1 MKSGCNLLFCGTI
14 VLETLKIG
22 ELSTRW
28 CSYAENDS
36 GTRLYIN
43 PLRLLI
49 DLVWYSIWMSSAR
62 VTSMPQQIPRQFP
75 KVCSGRNRRGCQSFP
90 QTFQRRGE
98 EVFTT
103 ARNDE
108 IRHSADNL
116 VLVIG
121 ISPRHAADTLPNER
135 IQSGIK
141 LSPVALDQAS
151 YIAHPGSSSC
161 VCPKG
166 NLGLFAHA
174 KWRCQTKK

>member
-1 MKSGCNLLFCGTI
+1 MDVLVRRMTQALGCILILYDCQLI
-14 VLETLKIG
+14 SYHTLS
-22 ELSTRW
+22 E
-28 CSYAENDS
+28 C
-36 GTRLYIN
+36 
-43 PLRLLI
+43 PL
-49 DLVWYSIWMSSAR
+49 R

-75 KVCSGRNRRGCQSFP
+75 KVCSGSNRRGCQSFP

-98 EVFTT
+98 KVFAT

-108 IRHSADNL
+108 IRDSADNL

-141 LSPVALDQAS
+141 LSPVALDQAC
-151 YIAHPGSSSC
+151 YIAHPGSSGC
-161 VCPKG
+161 VCPIG

-174 KWRCQTKK
+174 K